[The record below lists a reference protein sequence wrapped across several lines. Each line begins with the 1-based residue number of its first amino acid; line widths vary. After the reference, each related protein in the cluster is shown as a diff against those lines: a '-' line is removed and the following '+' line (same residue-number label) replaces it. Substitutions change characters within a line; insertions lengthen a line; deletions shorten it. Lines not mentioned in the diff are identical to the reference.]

1 MRLSILLISV
11 PKFPT
16 EQHPLQWLS
25 YSQPWTDAN
34 TVTPNN
40 IWVNLKKPL
49 QNLEK
54 KETY

>member
-1 MRLSILLISV
+1 MRLSILLISA

-16 EQHPLQWLS
+16 GQYPLQWLS

-49 QNLEK
+49 QNLET